1 MTVADVMNRQ
11 PAILQ
16 AGQTFA
22 EGFAILREK
31 RTRSLPVVDAQGRY
45 LGLFE
50 LRDVWQVL
58 LPRAAMLGDHSLQAL
73 SFAGGSPAE
82 LQSRLA
88 DAACRP
94 VTDFVGNEQCS
105 PLPPESSVK
114 EAIRLLYQSG
124 GILPVVDSSRKLL
137 GIVSTWE
144 ILETLR

>member
-31 RTRSLPVVDAQGRY
+31 RIRSLPVVDAQGRY

-50 LRDVWQVL
+50 VRDVWQVL
-58 LPRAAMLGDHSLQAL
+58 LPRAATLGDRSLQAL
-73 SFAGGSPAE
+73 SFVGGSPAE

-88 DAACRP
+88 EAGSHP
-94 VTDFVGNEQCS
+94 VADFVGNEELA
-105 PLPPESSVK
+105 PLPPETAVK
-114 EAIRLLYQSG
+114 EAMRLLYQSG